1 MSYAFDLALKNAK
14 KNFFDRAAVVRAVAS
29 ANAKN
34 LRRVGAF
41 IRTRAR
47 SLIGKKKKGASAP
60 GKPPHS
66 HVGTLRR
73 FIFFGLDQSKESVA
87 IGPVL
92 VKANT
97 QTAPKALEFGGQS
110 VGISQGKRKVKNI
123 RARPFMRPAL
133 EAERNNIPE
142 IWRNSVKAR

>member
-41 IRTRAR
+41 IRTRAK
-47 SLIGKKKKGASAP
+47 SLMRKRKGTSAP

-66 HVGTLRR
+66 HVGTLKR
-73 FIFFGLDQSKESVA
+73 FIFFGLDQSRESVA

-97 QTAPKALEFGGQS
+97 QTAPKALEFGGPS
-110 VGISQGKRKVKNI
+110 VGISRGQRKVRNI

-142 IWRNSVKAR
+142 IWRNSVKVR